1 MQQAALKL
9 PLIPC
14 KHKPRHKPEVDT
26 MTYTAYIF
34 VGEIYTPKA
43 LEKALYNMERTYF
56 DYNRKQNKQG
66 DRICRCP

>member
-1 MQQAALKL
+1 
-9 PLIPC
+9 
-14 KHKPRHKPEVDT
+14 

-34 VGEIYTPKA
+34 VGDIYTPKA